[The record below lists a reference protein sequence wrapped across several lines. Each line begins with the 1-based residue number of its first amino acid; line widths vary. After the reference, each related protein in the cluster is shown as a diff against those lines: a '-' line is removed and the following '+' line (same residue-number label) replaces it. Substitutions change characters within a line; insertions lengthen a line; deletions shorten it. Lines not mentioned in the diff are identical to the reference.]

1 MFHFFFF
8 LSSCRSL
15 FLPPRFFHLPSL
27 HVLYLFTY
35 VFFFLSTRPVS
46 LFDFLMSP
54 ILLLATRFSFVFR
67 LFPIFPISFTSFY
80 DSLSCSFLICL
91 QLLKF
96 SLLFFIFLSSFIL
109 PIQLLHPLYVIYL
122 AVPISPF
129 YVYYIFLMSYPLP
142 LIFFSHY
149 LHFLFLFL
157 YCSLTTSMFFSLC
170 IALPLPPFSPFLFV
184 LYIFLKFSLFHVPLF
199 HHYLLFSFVLLS
211 HRLLFFVFYFLN
223 VLTFYFLSLSLP
235 PTRPTPTPPHPR
247 HGEGVP
253 RCTVV

>member
-1 MFHFFFF
+1 MSIFISPSSFFP
-8 LSSCRSL
+8 SSL
-15 FLPPRFFHLPSL
+15 FTCSLSLYVCLFLFIYSPCFPIRFFNVS
-27 HVLYLFTY
+27 YSTSCNSI
-35 VFFFLSTRPVS
+35 FFC
-46 LFDFLMSP
+46 
-54 ILLLATRFSFVFR
+54 FSSV
-67 LFPIFPISFTSFY
+67 FPIFPISFRSFY
-80 DSLSCSFLICL
+80 NSLSCSFLICL

-96 SLLFFIFLSSFIL
+96 SLISFIFLSSFIL
-109 PIQLLHPLYVIYL
+109 PIQLLHSLDVIYL

-129 YVYYIFLMSYPLP
+129 YVYLIFLMSYPLP

-211 HRLLFFVFYFLN
+211 HRLLFLSFIFSMFLP
-223 VLTFYFLSLSLP
+223 FIFSLSHFLQPVLPLP
-235 PTRPTPTPPHPR
+235 PLTH
-247 HGEGVP
+247 V
-253 RCTVV
+253 TVKVYHAVL